1 MEEINQSEL
10 NRLAYLNEG
19 CELDKN
25 NQFILSEELIKAG
38 WKIGMS
44 FQDKSNEKIISDE
57 ILRLKNL
64 RYIVKG
70 LEVKGMEHIKCLIY
84 KEI

>member
-1 MEEINQSEL
+1 MEEINQPEL
-10 NRLAYLNEG
+10 NRLAYLNETF
-19 CELDKN
+19 ELNKD

-38 WKIGMS
+38 WKIEMS

-57 ILRLKNL
+57 ILGLKNS

-70 LEVKGMEHIKCLIY
+70 LRVKGMEHIKCLIY

>member
-1 MEEINQSEL
+1 MEELKQSEL

-19 CELDKN
+19 CSLDKD
-25 NQFILSEELIKAG
+25 NQFILSEDLIIAG

-57 ILRLKNL
+57 ITRLKNL

-70 LEVKGMEHIKCLIY
+70 VMVKGMENIKCLIY
-84 KEI
+84 REI